1 MRLRKL
7 PRSFYLRPTLQ
18 VAQDLLGSVMV
29 RRWRTGALA
38 GRIVETEGYLGEQDP
53 ASHAYRGMTTRNEV
67 MFGIGGHLYVY
78 FTYGMHFCCNVVTE
92 EEGVGHAVLIRA
104 LEPLEGMRVMAKNR
118 NLLGPGKQGSLASRS
133 TLLQLCSGPGK
144 LCQALGIARN
154 ENGVDLCGSTIWIA
168 EDPTRQAR
176 PAIAASTRVGIS
188 GGTSHEWRFYV
199 KDNPF
204 VSRGKPVVVTT

>member
-18 VAQDLLGSVMV
+18 VAKDLLGMVMV
-29 RRWRTGALA
+29 RRWHTGALA
-38 GRIVETEGYLGEQDP
+38 GRIVETEGYLGEKDP

-92 EEGVGHAVLIRA
+92 EEGIGHAVLIRA

-118 NLLGPGKQGSLASRS
+118 NLFGPGKQDSLASRS

-168 EDPTRQAR
+168 EDLTRKAR

-188 GGTSHEWRFYV
+188 GGASHEWRFYI
-199 KDNPF
+199 KDNQF
-204 VSRGKPVVVTT
+204 VSRGKPVVASS